1 MKPERTPQTAL
12 IEQLHRLHD
21 LCKSY
26 DNGMCVAMDIAVA
39 LRTLLHDSPNGRSLS
54 VLTQCGL
61 RDKVKFLDTTT
72 RRGTISFFS
81 VGDNVSNKNIQ
92 VATHIYCGL
101 LCKEINNSYHGGVQY
116 TFSPLRKSSLYS
128 DYEQRCISQNR
139 FLSTKDWLDSNIF
152 EVLKGRNWGEAQNR
166 HLSRYQLFTILANKD
181 GGAHY
186 ENNFQ
191 DKRMEEMF
199 YNEYRDTQ
207 ALHLLVNGSDVC
219 FENTPL
225 YPSVRQIAQKALVSL
240 KLYLTENPLTQPQ
253 TRHRLSLF
261 HFFSK

>member
-1 MKPERTPQTAL
+1 
-12 IEQLHRLHD
+12 
-21 LCKSY
+21 
-26 DNGMCVAMDIAVA
+26 MCVAMDIAVA

-152 EVLKGRNWGEAQNR
+152 EVLKGRNWGEAQNW

-207 ALHLLVNGSDVC
+207 ALHLLVNSSDVC
-219 FENTPL
+219 FENTPI
-225 YPSVRQIAQKALVSL
+225 YPSVRQIAQEALASL